1 MKRKTAAARSGLPAT
16 VGLSVIALLALFPL
30 FWMLSVSFMSP
41 GEASVFPPPLL
52 PKHPTLDNYRALFE
66 RAHIGRYFLN
76 SLIVASAA
84 TALSLSFNVAAGY
97 AFAKLEFKGRELIFR
112 LMLAALVIPA
122 QVAMIPLF
130 LMLKS
135 MGLVNTWIGVLIPFI
150 AGIFGIF
157 LVRQY
162 ALSIPTEM
170 IEAARMEGAS
180 ELRIFR
186 SVVLPALTPILVTLG
201 VFTFLAAWNDFFW
214 PLIVLTDDAKYT
226 LPIALAALSR
236 EHVQDVEL
244 MMAGAVVT
252 VTPVLALFLALQR
265 FYIQGL
271 LVGSVKG

>member
-1 MKRKTAAARSGLPAT
+1 MKNLATRERGVGATAGLAI
-16 VGLSVIALLALFPL
+16 IALVTLLPL
-30 FWMLSVSFMSP
+30 FWMTSVSFMSP
-41 GEASVFPPPLL
+41 GEASAFPPPLL
-52 PKHPTLDNYRALFE
+52 PKHPTLDNYRALFLQ
-66 RAHIGRYFLN
+66 ADLGRNFIN
-76 SLIVASAA
+76 SLFVASAA
-84 TALSLSFNVAAGY
+84 TALSLTFNVAAGY
-97 AFAKLEFKGRELIFR
+97 AFAKLDFKGREAAFR
-112 LMLAALVIPA
+112 VLLAALVIPA

-130 LMLKS
+130 LLLKG
-135 MGLVNTWIGVLIPFI
+135 MGLVNTLIGVLVPFF
-150 AGIFGIF
+150 ATIFGIF

-201 VFTFLAAWNDFFW
+201 LFTFLGAWNDFFW
-214 PLIVLTDDAKYT
+214 PLIILADSDKYT
-226 LPIALAALSR
+226 LPIAIAALSR
-236 EHVQDVEL
+236 EHVQDIEL

-252 VTPVLALFLALQR
+252 VTPVLILFLALQR

>member
-1 MKRKTAAARSGLPAT
+1 MKRRAAARSGAAT
-16 VGLSVIALLALFPL
+16 TVALSIIAVFALFPL
-30 FWMLSVSFMSP
+30 FWMLSVSFMTP
-41 GEASVFPPPLL
+41 GEASDFPPPLL
-52 PKHPTLDNYRALFE
+52 PEHPTLDNYRVLFE
-66 RAHIGRYFLN
+66 RAHIGRYFVN

-97 AFAKLEFKGRELIFR
+97 AFAKLDFKGRDLVFR

-130 LMLKS
+130 LMLKT
-135 MGLVNTWIGVLIPFI
+135 MGLVNTWIGVLVPFV
-150 AGIFGIF
+150 ASIFGIF

-170 IEAARMEGAS
+170 IEAARMEGAG

-186 SVVLPALTPILVTLG
+186 SIVLPSLTPILVTLG

-214 PLIVLTDDAKYT
+214 PLIILADDRKYT

-252 VTPVLALFLALQR
+252 VAPVLALFLALQR

>member
-1 MKRKTAAARSGLPAT
+1 MKSPAT
-16 VGLSVIALLALFPL
+16 RERGVGATAGLAVIALVTLLPL
-30 FWMLSVSFMSP
+30 FWMTSVSFMSP
-41 GEASVFPPPLL
+41 GEASAFPPPLL
-52 PKHPTLDNYRALFE
+52 PKRPTLDNYRALFLQ
-66 RAHIGRYFLN
+66 IDLGRNFVN
-76 SLIVASAA
+76 SLFVASAA
-84 TALSLSFNVAAGY
+84 TALSLTFNVAAGY
-97 AFAKLEFKGRELIFR
+97 AFARLDFKGREAAFR
-112 LMLAALVIPA
+112 ILLAALVIPA

-130 LMLKS
+130 LLLKG
-135 MGLVNTWIGVLIPFI
+135 MGLVNTWIGVLVPFF
-150 AGIFGIF
+150 ATIFGIF

-180 ELRIFR
+180 EVRIFR

-201 VFTFLAAWNDFFW
+201 LFTFLGAWNDFFW
-214 PLIVLTDDAKYT
+214 PLIILADSDKYT
-226 LPIALAALSR
+226 LPIAIAALSR

-252 VTPVLALFLALQR
+252 VTPVLVLFLALQR

>member
-1 MKRKTAAARSGLPAT
+1 MRPSPA
-16 VGLSVIALLALFPL
+16 G
-30 FWMLSVSFMSP
+30 W
-41 GEASVFPPPLL
+41 
-52 PKHPTLDNYRALFE
+52 
-66 RAHIGRYFLN
+66 
-76 SLIVASAA
+76 
-84 TALSLSFNVAAGY
+84 

-112 LMLAALVIPA
+112 LMLAAPVIPA

-135 MGLVNTWIGVLIPFI
+135 MGLVNTWIGVLIPFV

-157 LVRQY
+157 LVRKY

-170 IEAARMEGAS
+170 IEAARMEGAG
-180 ELRIFR
+180 ELRILR
-186 SVVLPALTPILVTLG
+186 SVVLPSLTPILVTLG
-201 VFTFLAAWNDFFW
+201 VFTFLAAWSDLFW
-214 PLIVLTDDAKYT
+214 PLIVLADDEKYT

-252 VTPVLALFLALQR
+252 VAPVLALFLALQR

>member
-1 MKRKTAAARSGLPAT
+1 MKSPAT
-16 VGLSVIALLALFPL
+16 RERGVGATAGLAVIALITLLPL
-30 FWMLSVSFMSP
+30 FWMTSVSFMSP
-41 GEASVFPPPLL
+41 GEASDFPPPLL
-52 PKHPTLDNYRALFE
+52 PQQPTLDNYRALFLQ
-66 RAHIGRYFLN
+66 ADLGRNFVN
-76 SLIVASAA
+76 SLFVASAA
-84 TALSLSFNVAAGY
+84 TALSLTFNVTAGY
-97 AFAKLEFKGRELIFR
+97 AFAKLDFKGREAAFR
-112 LMLAALVIPA
+112 ILLAALVIPA

-130 LMLKS
+130 LLLKG
-135 MGLVNTWIGVLIPFI
+135 MGLVNTWIGVLVPFF
-150 AGIFGIF
+150 ATIFGIF

-180 ELRIFR
+180 EVRIFR

-201 VFTFLAAWNDFFW
+201 LFTFLGAWNDFFW
-214 PLIVLTDDAKYT
+214 PLIILADSDKYT
-226 LPIALAALSR
+226 LPIAIAALSR

-252 VTPVLALFLALQR
+252 VTPVLVLFLALQR

>member
-1 MKRKTAAARSGLPAT
+1 MKSPAIRERGVGATAGLA
-16 VGLSVIALLALFPL
+16 VIAFITLLPL
-30 FWMLSVSFMSP
+30 FWMTSVSFMSP
-41 GEASVFPPPLL
+41 GEASAFPPPLL
-52 PKHPTLDNYRALFE
+52 PQHPTLANYRALFLQ
-66 RAHIGRYFLN
+66 ADLGRNFVN
-76 SLIVASAA
+76 SLFVAFAA
-84 TALSLSFNVAAGY
+84 TALSLTFNVAAGY
-97 AFAKLEFKGRELIFR
+97 AFAKLDFKGREAAFR
-112 LMLAALVIPA
+112 VLLAALVIPA

-130 LMLKS
+130 LLLKG
-135 MGLVNTWIGVLIPFI
+135 MGLVNSWIGVLVPFF
-150 AGIFGIF
+150 ATIFGVF

-180 ELRIFR
+180 EVRVFR

-201 VFTFLAAWNDFFW
+201 LFTFLGAWNDFFW
-214 PLIVLTDDAKYT
+214 PLIIIADSDKYT
-226 LPIALAALSR
+226 LPIAIAALSR

-252 VTPVLALFLALQR
+252 VTPVLLLFLALQR